1 MESYERHSSD
11 FLAISLSIRYF
22 PGAEEIRFFISVF
35 ELNISVKQ
43 FISDIGISE
52 INCSGLFIGSILIIF
67 FETGVDVGT
76 EVDVAMGVD
85 DVNTVSVAF
94 GISDIDEI
102 GDFASEF
109 LHEAINT
116 IEHITNIFIK
126 YLKYKLNPLDL
137 YRTSVL

>member
-1 MESYERHSSD
+1 
-11 FLAISLSIRYF
+11 
-22 PGAEEIRFFISVF
+22 
-35 ELNISVKQ
+35 
-43 FISDIGISE
+43 
-52 INCSGLFIGSILIIF
+52 
-67 FETGVDVGT
+67 
-76 EVDVAMGVD
+76 VDVAMGVD